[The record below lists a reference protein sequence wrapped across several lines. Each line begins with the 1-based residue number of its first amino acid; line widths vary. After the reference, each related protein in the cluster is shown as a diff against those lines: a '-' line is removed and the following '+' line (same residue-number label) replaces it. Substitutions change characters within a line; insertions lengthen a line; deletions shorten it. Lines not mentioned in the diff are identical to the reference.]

1 MATLCELRGFT
12 STIPQA
18 NNSSDVFENI
28 AGKYNITK
36 ESAQALLEVIQW
48 LAPIEREDKTINALR
63 SWSYLLHRDSLGELF
78 NGSLDANYTNDFV
91 VELRLTRLGVDV
103 AKDLITKSY
112 PLNSL
117 LEVVNDARVYYSQI

>member
-12 STIPQA
+12 NTIPSA
-18 NNSSDVFENI
+18 NTSGNVIEKV
-28 AGKYNITK
+28 AGKYNITT
-36 ESAQALLEVIQW
+36 ESAQALLDVIQW
-48 LAPIEREDKTINALR
+48 LAPVEREDKTINALR
-63 SWSYLLHRDSLGELF
+63 AWSYLLHRDSLGELF

-103 AKDLITKSY
+103 AKDLITQSY
-112 PLNSL
+112 PLNAL